1 MILMRYA
8 ILGVLSISILLAGCS
23 KSEVTPPE
31 SSTKPVF
38 STPKE
43 VILPVMH
50 GIVTVDNGLKET
62 KVTYT
67 FTNQTKDK
75 ITVIGGAKYSLL
87 KDQAVFEHGAVAIKD
102 YLDLEPGQSYTD
114 SKSFTNLPQGD
125 YLIEVTWNKTKA
137 TAAFNRS

>member
-8 ILGVLSISILLAGCS
+8 ILTVLGTSLILVGCS

-31 SSTKPVF
+31 SSTTPVV

-43 VILPVMH
+43 VIPSTMR
-50 GIVTVDNGLKET
+50 GTAMVDKGVQET

-67 FTNQTKDK
+67 FTNQSKEK
-75 ITVIGGAKYSLL
+75 ITVIGGAKYTLL
-87 KDQAVFEHGAVAIKD
+87 KDHTLFEQGAVAIKD

-114 SKSFTNLPQGD
+114 SKTFTNLPQGD

>member
-8 ILGVLSISILLAGCS
+8 ILTVIGTSLILVGCS

-31 SSTKPVF
+31 KSTTPVV

-43 VILPVMH
+43 VSLPVMQ
-50 GIVTVDNGLKET
+50 GIATVDNGVKET

-67 FTNQTKDK
+67 FTNQSKKT
-75 ITVIGGAKYSLL
+75 ITVIGGAKYTLL
-87 KDQAVFEHGAVAIKD
+87 KDHTVFEQGAVAIKD
-102 YLDLEPGQSYTD
+102 YLDLEPGHSYTD
-114 SKSFTNLPQGD
+114 SKTFTNLPQGD

-137 TAAFNRS
+137 TATFKRS